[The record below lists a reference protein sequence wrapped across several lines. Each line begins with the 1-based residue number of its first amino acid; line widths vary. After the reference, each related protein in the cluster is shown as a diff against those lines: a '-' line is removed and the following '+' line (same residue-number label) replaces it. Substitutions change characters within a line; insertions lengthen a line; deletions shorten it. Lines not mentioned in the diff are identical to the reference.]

1 MASAR
6 ADAERFE
13 AGIPA
18 LHASSIEKAD
28 IRAEHDI
35 VEMKHRYDE
44 RHVQLRARAEQMEN
58 AVLDA
63 AFAFLIDPASDLVE
77 VGGA

>member
-1 MASAR
+1 
-6 ADAERFE
+6 
-13 AGIPA
+13 
-18 LHASSIEKAD
+18 
-28 IRAEHDI
+28 
-35 VEMKHRYDE
+35 MKHRYDE